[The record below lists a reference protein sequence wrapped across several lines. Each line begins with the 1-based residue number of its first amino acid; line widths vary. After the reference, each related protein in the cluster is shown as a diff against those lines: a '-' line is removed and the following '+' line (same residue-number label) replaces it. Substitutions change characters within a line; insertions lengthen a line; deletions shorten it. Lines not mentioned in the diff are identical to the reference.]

1 MHKSLHN
8 QFLELETHR
17 TLYLVSTSQ
26 KVTDEILL
34 RDKFSGDSRELETQ
48 LLVLDLMVLWN
59 NYYARV
65 IIIECKNKRFAANII
80 HLFVEARRAETN
92 KWFITNERSELK

>member
-1 MHKSLHN
+1 MVEHGLEVPNLHCPKSYKIRNTITNFQKLN
-8 QFLELETHR
+8 IKNEVYL
-17 TLYLVSTSQ
+17 TL
-26 KVTDEILL
+26 KN
-34 RDKFSGDSRELETQ
+34 
-48 LLVLDLMVLWN
+48 N
-59 NYYARV
+59 NYYTRV

>member
-1 MHKSLHN
+1 MIVDGFSNGKSRWKMMHN
-8 QFLELETHR
+8 
-17 TLYLVSTSQ
+17 
-26 KVTDEILL
+26 
-34 RDKFSGDSRELETQ
+34 
-48 LLVLDLMVLWN
+48 LDLIFRLLFKISDKVMMVKKINESN

-65 IIIECKNKRFAANII
+65 IIIKCKNKRFAANII

>member
-1 MHKSLHN
+1 MEN
-8 QFLELETHR
+8 VIETVKK
-17 TLYLVSTSQ
+17 LVASFC
-26 KVTDEILL
+26 KD
-34 RDKFSGDSRELETQ
+34 
-48 LLVLDLMVLWN
+48 N

>member
-1 MHKSLHN
+1 MESLYW
-8 QFLELETHR
+8 R
-17 TLYLVSTSQ
+17 GVSHVQYHTIYVGALSSLNG
-26 KVTDEILL
+26 ILGPV
-34 RDKFSGDSRELETQ
+34 KKG
-48 LLVLDLMVLWN
+48 N

>member
-1 MHKSLHN
+1 MCA
-8 QFLELETHR
+8 
-17 TLYLVSTSQ
+17 
-26 KVTDEILL
+26 TDI
-34 RDKFSGDSRELETQ
+34 K
-48 LLVLDLMVLWN
+48 N

>member
-1 MHKSLHN
+1 MKV
-8 QFLELETHR
+8 ETL
-17 TLYLVSTSQ
+17 TGIV
-26 KVTDEILL
+26 D
-34 RDKFSGDSRELETQ
+34 
-48 LLVLDLMVLWN
+48 

-80 HLFVEARRAETN
+80 LLFVEARRAETN

>member
-1 MHKSLHN
+1 MLW
-8 QFLELETHR
+8 
-17 TLYLVSTSQ
+17 VSVDQ
-26 KVTDEILL
+26 
-34 RDKFSGDSRELETQ
+34 RAA
-48 LLVLDLMVLWN
+48 VLWAVKVGDKN

-80 HLFVEARRAETN
+80 LLFVEARRAETN

>member
-1 MHKSLHN
+1 MI
-8 QFLELETHR
+8 FLIHTAFLNV
-17 TLYLVSTSQ
+17 L
-26 KVTDEILL
+26 KVPN
-34 RDKFSGDSRELETQ
+34 
-48 LLVLDLMVLWN
+48 VYN

>member
-1 MHKSLHN
+1 MAALKTVNHYLKSMFH
-8 QFLELETHR
+8 ER
-17 TLYLVSTSQ
+17 
-26 KVTDEILL
+26 LL
-34 RDKFSGDSRELETQ
+34 FWVE
-48 LLVLDLMVLWN
+48 N

-80 HLFVEARRAETN
+80 LLFVEARRAETN

>member
-1 MHKSLHN
+1 MNILSFEHLIAAI
-8 QFLELETHR
+8 FPLPPLE
-17 TLYLVSTSQ
+17 
-26 KVTDEILL
+26 
-34 RDKFSGDSRELETQ
+34 
-48 LLVLDLMVLWN
+48 N